1 MVAKKK
7 IRRGSEV
14 IRGCDHNLANS
25 DDMKNHKQQ
34 KQRVDL
40 LSFCDQCSYDFKG
53 NADMKMHLRRNHAG
67 EAKFWRSPELMS
79 HLLTYLD
86 VSSTIALALAH
97 PFTISL
103 LQNMFIWR
111 DFIQRT
117 KMKGGGKFREV
128 ESRKSFEMEV
138 MEVELKQ
145 VVSIIYLAD
154 EPKPLLL
161 ELVQWTRSMPS
172 AKGSPQL

>member
-86 VSSTIALALAH
+86 VSSTKALALAH
-97 PFTISL
+97 PFTVSL

-117 KMKGGGKFREV
+117 KMKGGSKFRKV